1 VRVVFLG
8 VRGSVCAPGP
18 DVVRYGGNS
27 SCPAI
32 SVDADSPPMRLLGA
46 GAGAGTGTGI
56 RTVTGMVAVDP
67 FRGTIAVNHL
77 REVEGLALDLP

>member
-46 GAGAGTGTGI
+46 GAGTGI